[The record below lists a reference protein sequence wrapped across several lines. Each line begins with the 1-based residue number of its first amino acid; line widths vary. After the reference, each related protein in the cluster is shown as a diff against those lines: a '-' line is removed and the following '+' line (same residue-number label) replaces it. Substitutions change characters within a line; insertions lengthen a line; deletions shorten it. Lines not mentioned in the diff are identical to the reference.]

1 MGIKKRFGKA
11 VASSAVVA
19 ATLVGTVAGTAG
31 TAQAAQVDTLVN
43 YMCNKPATTAEP
55 WIGWPGAKFLC
66 GGGYGFNIP
75 LYNFDDGTR
84 QSFFVGADHAI
95 WTTWMPPTG
104 GASPVVSLGG
114 VVTSD
119 ATISAHDGN
128 YLQLKVRGTDGKSW
142 YKERDKGGNWS
153 NWHR

>member
-1 MGIKKRFGKA
+1 MGMKRFGKA

-19 ATLVGTVAGTAG
+19 ATLVGAVAGTAG

-43 YMCNKPATTAEP
+43 YMCTKPATTAEN

-75 LYNFDDGTR
+75 MYYFDDGTR

-95 WTTWMPPTG
+95 WTTWMTPNNT
-104 GASPVVSLGG
+104 ASPVVSLGG
-114 VVTSD
+114 VLTSD
-119 ATISAHDGN
+119 ATISAHSGN
-128 YLQLKVRGTDGKSW
+128 YLQLKARGTDGNSW
-142 YKERDKGGNWS
+142 YKERDTGGNWS